1 MRLHISHDLA
11 GTLALARRLEHN
23 PNSPFSF
30 SKEKERER
38 TEGSRGR
45 VSSRLATTFGSKGL
59 FELLVRSS
67 RTDCLIT
74 GNSVKA
80 LCCLC
85 EGKKRS
91 NDKKMQ
97 TDRLTDRDEWMLC
110 VSLVK

>member
-1 MRLHISHDLA
+1 MEAKAEFLFDSQL
-11 GTLALARRLEHN
+11 LLE
-23 PNSPFSF
+23 PRDF
-30 SKEKERER
+30 
-38 TEGSRGR
+38 
-45 VSSRLATTFGSKGL
+45 

-74 GNSVKA
+74 GNIVKA

-85 EGKKRS
+85 EGEKRS